1 MKNFRKMLLAVLSVM
16 FVVSA
21 AGGVSAQEITL
32 EELVESNDNMRILSD
47 EDIPEG
53 QMFLEFD
60 TVEEFEDCVNE
71 LEEHSKKSTE
81 EAREQY
87 QNAGIASAIDM
98 TEDVALPYASST
110 LTGSQTKSI
119 SSISG
124 HTRGG
129 KAYVKYKYVIVDSVK
144 KFKSLSNFYVTYT
157 GDTSFID
164 FELVDYTYKFI
175 DNARTL
181 AITFTGRTTYYV
193 VVAGNKIEY
202 TDLNDKYVEFYASN
216 S

>member
-60 TVEEFEDCVNE
+60 TVEEFEDFVNE

-81 EAREQY
+81 EARE
-87 QNAGIASAIDM
+87 
-98 TEDVALPYASST
+98 
-110 LTGSQTKSI
+110 
-119 SSISG
+119 
-124 HTRGG
+124 
-129 KAYVKYKYVIVDSVK
+129 
-144 KFKSLSNFYVTYT
+144 
-157 GDTSFID
+157 
-164 FELVDYTYKFI
+164 
-175 DNARTL
+175 
-181 AITFTGRTTYYV
+181 
-193 VVAGNKIEY
+193 
-202 TDLNDKYVEFYASN
+202 
-216 S
+216 

>member
-1 MKNFRKMLLAVLSVM
+1 MKGFRKMLLAVLSVM

-21 AGGVSAQEITL
+21 AGGVSAQEITP

-53 QMFLEFD
+53 QMFLKFD
-60 TVEEFEDCVNE
+60 TVEEFEDFVNE
-71 LEEHSKKSTE
+71 LEEYSEKSTE
-81 EAREQY
+81 EAGEQH
-87 QNAGIASAIDM
+87 QNAEIASAM
-98 TEDVALPYASST
+98 NLTEDVALPYASST
-110 LTGSQTKSI
+110 LTGSQTKSVSGI
-119 SSISG
+119 SD
-124 HTRGG
+124 HTRDG
-129 KAYVKYKYVIVDSVK
+129 KAYVKYEYVIADSVK
-144 KFKSLSNFYVTYT
+144 KFKSLSNFNVTYT
-157 GDTSFID
+157 GDINLID
-164 FELVDYTYKFI
+164 FEFVDYTYKFI

-202 TDLNDKYVEFYASN
+202 TDLNDKYVEFYASK

>member
-60 TVEEFEDCVNE
+60 TVEEFEDFVNE

-124 HTRGG
+124 HTRGC
-129 KAYVKYKYVIVDSVK
+129 
-144 KFKSLSNFYVTYT
+144 LLYT
-157 GDTSFID
+157 SDAAD
-164 FELVDYTYKFI
+164 E
-175 DNARTL
+175 
-181 AITFTGRTTYYV
+181 
-193 VVAGNKIEY
+193 
-202 TDLNDKYVEFYASN
+202 
-216 S
+216 